1 MMVIGLMANDQWD
14 SYYCCSIVIVF
25 RYNIALVIVCQSN
38 LFADWIGMLLIIN
51 NNLCLALVFN
61 IRLLDDSKEVL
72 FLEICTAWRFP
83 WLVSI
88 KFFKNHLFIVIILDI
103 QTDCLWL
110 LYIIFVITCSL
121 WGTDEFLGHGYN
133 IILYFVF
140 KFLNTRVI
148 AKNS

>member
-38 LFADWIGMLLIIN
+38 LFADWIGILLIIN

-83 WLVSI
+83 WLVKHKI
-88 KFFKNHLFIVIILDI
+88 FLKTICLLWLFWIYKQIVFGYCTLYLLLHVHYEEQMSSLAMVIIL
-103 QTDCLWL
+103 
-110 LYIIFVITCSL
+110 Y
-121 WGTDEFLGHGYN
+121 Y
-133 IILYFVF
+133 ILYSSFWILV
-140 KFLNTRVI
+140 
-148 AKNS
+148 